1 MLFQQGTQRIEVI
14 VRKDVGATDIGAKEK
29 NADEAVDKKG
39 SGLDAQA
46 RANNRMVRV
55 NLTHTFAASKEI
67 TFRAIS
73 YYQTG
78 IGMRTGDQSLQE
90 ASMRQL
96 EIVKDTTNL
105 ATSVAMGMLYG
116 TTGGPIGIAIGGLV
130 AASTA
135 TASLIFKYAERQREF
150 NYKRFKQD
158 NAIEYRRARANINL
172 TTGRLR

>member
-29 NADEAVDKKG
+29 NADEAVDKKS

-73 YYQTG
+73 FYQTG

-90 ASMRQL
+90 ASMRQT
-96 EIVKDTTNL
+96 EIVKDTMNY
-105 ATSVAMGMLYG
+105 ATSVSMGIMYG
-116 TTGGPIGIAIGGLV
+116 ISGGIIGMSIGALIGSATS
-130 AASTA
+130 AASLA
-135 TASLIFKYAERQREF
+135 FKYGERRRDF
-150 NYKRFKQD
+150 NFKRFKQD